1 MNLEATSTCYPY
13 TLNPFII
20 AGGSNSSLPHFE
32 TSNREFTYGD
42 FIVVDLTL
50 RYEGYISDAT
60 RTFALNKVSP
70 EMSKVYEIV
79 RRSQHE
85 GLEHAKEGTECGK
98 VDEVCRNVI
107 SNKGY
112 GENFIHSTGH
122 GVGLEVHEQPS
133 IRQNESKKLSK
144 DMVVTIE
151 PGIYINSK
159 FGVRIEDTILVNDR
173 NNINDLTLTKFTKDL
188 LIL

>member
-1 MNLEATSTCYPY
+1 
-13 TLNPFII
+13 
-20 AGGSNSSLPHFE
+20 
-32 TSNREFTYGD
+32 
-42 FIVVDLTL
+42 
-50 RYEGYISDAT
+50 
-60 RTFALNKVSP
+60 
-70 EMSKVYEIV
+70 
-79 RRSQHE
+79 
-85 GLEHAKEGTECGK
+85 
-98 VDEVCRNVI
+98 VI

-173 NNINDLTLTKFTKDL
+173 TNINDLTLTKFTKDL